1 MGLTPRSWRVEQC
14 TIDGFVNVAELRP
27 VSMPGADLVADSGR
41 LVAQND
47 IAAADAVLALFDIP
61 DVLQQD
67 FARPTVMLAASAASE
82 GWKSHSF
89 EIVAGSQRLA
99 TRTARRKTVLGFAV
113 IIPEATDPDGTDSDA
128 SFEIQLIDKDQW
140 LVSCDDEGLAGGSNL
155 AVLGS
160 ELLQFGGAEPLG
172 QGRWRLTRLLRGRA
186 DTEWAIDV
194 HTVGEAF
201 ALIERDTLTAVELPT
216 LGGAKV
222 RASMRNLSGTI
233 SVSAPVTVRE
243 SLRR

>member
-1 MGLTPRSWRVEQC
+1 MR
-14 TIDGFVNVAELRP
+14 
-27 VSMPGADLVADSGR
+27 GADLVADSGR

-47 IAAADAVLALFDIP
+47 IATADAVLVLFDIP
-61 DVLQQD
+61 DVLQQS
-67 FARPTVMLAASAASE
+67 FARPTVMLAASAASQ
-82 GWKSHSF
+82 GWKSRSV
-89 EIVAGSQRLA
+89 EIAAGSQRFG
-99 TRTARRKTVLGFAV
+99 TRTARRKTVLGFV
-113 IIPEATDPDGTDSDA
+113 LGPTDPDMVDTEA

-140 LVSCDDEGLAGGSNL
+140 LISCDEGALAGGSNL

-160 ELLQFGGAEPLG
+160 EVLQFGGAEALG
-172 QGRWRLTRLLRGRA
+172 DGRWRLSRLLRGRA

-201 ALIERDTLTAVELPT
+201 ALIERDTLTAVELPAV
-216 LGGAKV
+216 GGGRV
-222 RASMRNLSGTI
+222 CASMHNLSGTI